1 MKPVRRKSTPKKRP
15 SNQSQPRAS
24 TSASTS
30 TTTIPTG
37 TTRRRRYPGG
47 TSQRIL
53 REIHKLQ
60 KSTNL
65 LIRKA
70 PFGRLVR
77 EICLRFTRGV
87 DYYWQAN
94 ALLALQEAAEAF
106 ITHLFEDAYLLSIHA
121 RRVTLYP
128 KDIQLARRIRGLQE
142 GLG

>member
-1 MKPVRRKSTPKKRP
+1 MRPGRRKSTPKRRP
-15 SNQSQPRAS
+15 GIPSQPRAS
-24 TSASTS
+24 TTPPAGSS
-30 TTTIPTG
+30 
-37 TTRRRRYPGG
+37 RRRRRFPGG
-47 TSQRIL
+47 PSHRIL
-53 REIHKLQ
+53 REIRKLQ

-77 EICLRFTRGV
+77 EICLRYTRGV
-87 DYYWQAN
+87 DFYWQSQ

-106 ITHLFEDAYLLSIHA
+106 ITHLFEDAYLLAIHA

>member
-94 ALLALQEAAEAF
+94 ALLALQELPNRILSWISWEAERN
-106 ITHLFEDAYLLSIHA
+106 LSG
-121 RRVTLYP
+121 
-128 KDIQLARRIRGLQE
+128 KK
-142 GLG
+142 

>member
-1 MKPVRRKSTPKKRP
+1 MKPGRRKSTPTKRL
-15 SNQSQPRAS
+15 STSSQPRAS
-24 TSASTS
+24 TSTAVPAGTS
-30 TTTIPTG
+30 
-37 TTRRRRYPGG
+37 RRRRYPGG
-47 TSQRIL
+47 QSQRVL
-53 REIHKLQ
+53 REIRKLQ
-60 KSTNL
+60 KSTSL

-77 EICLRFTRGV
+77 EICLRYTRGV
-87 DYYWQAN
+87 DFYWQSQ